1 VIVAIS
7 SWLLL
12 PLVVVLLIVTML
24 ALSAARTAGQLSPE
38 GARKLFHVAMGTMT
52 LSFPWLFTGPTPV
65 LLLAG
70 LCCVWFES
78 VRRLT
83 WFARH
88 CGPVLSAVARPGR
101 GEIYFV
107 LGTSLTFL
115 LCGGNALAFVLAMAI
130 LTWADTAAALVGQRL
145 GGRPGA
151 LRIGGK
157 SLAGSSAFFVVALT
171 ISLLGL
177 SMAGWPPAQ
186 ASLMSILLASTT
198 TVLEALA
205 RRGADNLL
213 IPVGAAL
220 LLRGIVDPTQLPGG
234 VATAFCITA
243 FTITVISAVT
253 AWRSWELK
261 S

>member
-1 VIVAIS
+1 MAIS

-12 PLVVVLLIVTML
+12 PLVVVLLIATMS

-52 LSFPWLFTGPTPV
+52 LSFPWLFIDPTPV

-107 LGTSLTFL
+107 LGTALTFL
-115 LCGGNALAFVLAMAI
+115 LCGGNALAFVLPMAI

-157 SLAGSSAFFVVALT
+157 SLAGSGAFFCRRPDDQPAGPVTGRLAASAGKPVVHAPGVDHDGAR
-171 ISLLGL
+171 SPGPARCRQPADSGRSGL
-177 SMAGWPPAQ
+177 AVARHRRSDAVAG
-186 ASLMSILLASTT
+186 
-198 TVLEALA
+198 
-205 RRGADNLL
+205 
-213 IPVGAAL
+213 
-220 LLRGIVDPTQLPGG
+220 
-234 VATAFCITA
+234 
-243 FTITVISAVT
+243 
-253 AWRSWELK
+253 
-261 S
+261 

>member
-1 VIVAIS
+1 
-7 SWLLL
+7 
-12 PLVVVLLIVTML
+12 
-24 ALSAARTAGQLSPE
+24 
-38 GARKLFHVAMGTMT
+38 
-52 LSFPWLFTGPTPV
+52 
-65 LLLAG
+65 
-70 LCCVWFES
+70 
-78 VRRLT
+78 
-83 WFARH
+83 
-88 CGPVLSAVARPGR
+88 VLSAVARPGR

-115 LCGGNALAFVLAMAI
+115 LCGGNALAFVLPMAI

-145 GGRPGA
+145 GGRHGA

-157 SLAGSSAFFVVALT
+157 SLAGSSAFLVVALA

-177 SMAGWPPAQ
+177 SLAGWPPAQ
-186 ASLMSILLASTT
+186 ASLLSMLLASTT

-220 LLRGIVDPTQLPGG
+220 LLRSIVDPTQLPGG

-243 FTITVISAVT
+243 FTITVISAFTV
-253 AWRSWELK
+253 WRAREMK